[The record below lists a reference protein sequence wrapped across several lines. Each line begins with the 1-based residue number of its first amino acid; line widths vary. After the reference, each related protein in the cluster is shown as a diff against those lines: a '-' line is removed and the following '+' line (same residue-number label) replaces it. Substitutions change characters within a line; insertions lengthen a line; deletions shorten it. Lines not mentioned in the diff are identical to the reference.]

1 MRDFIT
7 GLQFLTTIR
16 LWPETEWSAERFG
29 CSVRYFPLIG
39 AVIGILLA
47 GSWILFSA
55 WIPTHLAVALLIIG
69 NILLTGALHCDGFM
83 DTMDGVLSGRSPERM
98 LEIMKDSRVGAN
110 GVMAFVC
117 LILLKWSILL
127 DFPRELLPATLFSAP
142 VIGRVAMV
150 VTITSLPYARPQG
163 IGKAFSEFSGGYTRV
178 FATATGFGLISLLG
192 WQVIIAAMASFLV
205 GMLFARF
212 ASNRV
217 GGVTG
222 DIYGAVTEITEC
234 CYLAIALVL
243 SGCISS

>member
-16 LWPETEWSAERFG
+16 LWPETEWSSERFG
-29 CSVRYFPLIG
+29 RSVRYFPLIG
-39 AVIGILLA
+39 AVLGAVIA
-47 GSWILFSA
+47 GSYLLFSA
-55 WIPTHLAVALLIIG
+55 WIPEHLTVALLIIG
-69 NILLTGALHCDGFM
+69 NILLTGALLCDGFM

-127 DFPRELLPATLFSAP
+127 DFPVQFLPATLFAAP
-142 VIGRVAMV
+142 IIGRVAMV

-163 IGKAFSEFSGGYTRV
+163 IGKAFADFCGDHTRT
-178 FATATGFGLISLLG
+178 FALITGFGIISLLG
-192 WQVIIAAMASFLV
+192 WQAIIASIASGLA
-205 GMLFARF
+205 GMWFARF

-234 CYLAIALVL
+234 CFFAVALIL
-243 SGCISS
+243 SRYTPV